1 MKGELRALAILG
13 ACLGACGE
21 SSDGGADPIEPPPE
35 EAIFREV
42 EAPATFDA
50 QGNVLTTETLL
61 FFDDAL
67 FHDLCIVP
75 DADSFDDY
83 EETDSATGAV
93 IVPRGTTPVSEECEA
108 DGIVTGPMHDELY
121 PSKWC
126 RIEGCFTADQI
137 GEEPTEGGY

>member
-1 MKGELRALAILG
+1 MEGKLRTLALIGLG
-13 ACLGACGE
+13 LGGCAD
-21 SSDGGADPIEPPPE
+21 SRDDGATPIQPPPQ

-42 EAPATFDA
+42 EAAATFDA
-50 QGNVLTTETLL
+50 QGNALTTETRL

-67 FHDLCIVP
+67 FHDLCIEP

-83 EETDSATGAV
+83 EEIDSATGAA
-93 IVPRGTTPVSEECEA
+93 IVPRGTTPISERCEA
-108 DGIVTGPMHDELY
+108 DGIVTGPMHEELY

-126 RIEGCFTADQI
+126 RIEGCVTADEI